1 MLLTFSGIVSTF
13 ALISL
18 IYNGAG
24 QNIIVLF
31 FVFLQPLLILYF
43 VYWRPRRQFASLDF
57 VIKCFA
63 VGFWITTIQSVVFE
77 FVLQMTIII
86 LLGPLMG
93 SLSDVGMGTEMIN
106 NSFNNSIDNKVMI
119 NESGI
124 TSMIRNVILDG
135 VQKIIFLNKS
145 LFGSFEGR
153 NLSFSSSP
161 SPGITIL
168 SRSLGSALDWF
179 HTATTSATVTDT
191 VSGSVSASVMTAT
204 RAIFITA
211 VSAADTTPLADDY
224 VGFTPDLSSIA
235 RQVAKDHILAVFFAQ
250 FLMAFVVAAGVEET
264 MKHFI
269 VRCCPFPTPLKNPQT
284 ILGKRTFMFLFLSIV
299 FCAFFFYSSLLLNC
313 VITASSFDI
322 IFSNIIFLI
331 SRILSI
337 CHHHF
342 FFLSCYLL
350 NLIFPFY
357 LFVNFL
363 FIY

>member
-77 FVLQMTIII
+77 SILQMTIVI

-93 SLSDVGMGTEMIN
+93 SLSSVGMGTEMIN
-106 NSFNNSIDNKVMI
+106 NSFNNPIDNKVMI

-168 SRSLGSALDWF
+168 SRSLGSVLDWF
-179 HTATTSATVTDT
+179 HTATTSATATDT
-191 VSGSVSASVMTAT
+191 VSGSVGASVMTAT

-211 VSAADTTPLADDY
+211 VSVTAADTAPLADDY
-224 VGFTPDLSSIA
+224 VGFTPDLTSIA
-235 RQVAKDHILAVFFAQ
+235 RQVAKDHILAVFFVQ

-264 MKHFI
+264 TKHFI

-284 ILGKRTFMFLFLSIV
+284 ILGKRTFTFIFLGIV
-299 FCAFFFYSSLLLNC
+299 FCAFFSYS
-313 VITASSFDI
+313 
-322 IFSNIIFLI
+322 
-331 SRILSI
+331 
-337 CHHHF
+337 
-342 FFLSCYLL
+342 
-350 NLIFPFY
+350 
-357 LFVNFL
+357 
-363 FIY
+363 